1 MVDII
6 LQAVEGD
13 APKLKDCLP
22 VIGALKHL
30 REWHSAQ
37 ITIATSDSKGY
48 AVHFR
53 SPSASD
59 SHPTA
64 CHCKC
69 FLLSD
74 KVLCCNVHESLN
86 LQSLSWDSITFHVN
100 ME

>member
-13 APKLKDCLP
+13 APKLKDSLP

-37 ITIATSDSKGY
+37 ITIAASDSKGY
-48 AVHFR
+48 AVHFG
-53 SPSASD
+53 STPASD
-59 SHPTA
+59 SPPTA

-74 KVLCCNVHESLN
+74 EALCCSVHEPLN
-86 LQSLSWDSITFHVN
+86 LQSLS
-100 ME
+100 